1 LALNL
6 FGFTISRQKAEEDSL
21 VQQSFAPPSS
31 DDGALTIT
39 SAAYYGTYVDLDGT
53 AKNEVELISRYR
65 EMAMQPEIESAIDDI
80 INESI
85 VQDDDGRNVKLI
97 MDALK
102 QPEKIKK
109 AILEEFNTVL
119 RLLNYSNMAQDIFR
133 RYYIDGRLFYHII
146 IDRENPIG
154 GIKELRYID
163 PRKIRKV
170 RELRKKKDERTGVEI
185 MAVIN
190 EYYIYN
196 DKAITGTQSNYGPVG
211 TRITKDS
218 IVNINSGLMDSRR
231 AVVLSYLHK
240 AIKPLNQL
248 RMIEDATVI
257 YRISRAP
264 ERRIFY
270 IDVGNLPKLKAEQY
284 LRDIMVKYKNKLV
297 YDANTGEV
305 RDDRKFLSMME
316 DFWLPRREGGKGT
329 EITTLPGGQNLGEL
343 EDVKYFEKKLYKSLN
358 VPISRLES
366 SSGFTIGRSSE
377 ITRDELKF
385 AKFIDRLRNKF
396 AELFDQVLRIQCVLK
411 GICTDAEF
419 TEFKEHMYYDF
430 IKDNNFSELK
440 EAELMANRL
449 SLLQQVDPY
458 TGTYY
463 SMGWIRRNVLRMDDE
478 EIKLIDREIDDEKKA
493 GFEVPTEVQNAVTQ
507 QKMMTDI
514 QMDAQSQQMA
524 QQQDMAAQQN
534 NTQEPEQTSAADTQK
549 SQQRK
554 PKAVNSSADLSLSED
569 SIVRRLTRIL

>member
-1 LALNL
+1 MAQKFSL
-6 FGFTISRQKAEEDSL
+6 FGFTISRKEEEENQST
-21 VQQSFAPPSS
+21 QQSFSPPPS

-80 INESI
+80 VNEAI
-85 VQDDDGRNVKLI
+85 CQDDDGKNIQLILDDLNVS
-97 MDALK
+97 D
-102 QPEKIKK
+102 KIKK
-109 AILEEFNTVL
+109 AIKAEFHQIL
-119 RLLNYSNMAQDIFR
+119 RMLNYTNMAQDIFR
-133 RYYIDGRLFYHII
+133 RYYIDGKLYYHII
-146 IDRENPIG
+146 VDKENPTA
-154 GIKELRYID
+154 GIKELRYVD
-163 PRKIRKV
+163 PRKMRKIR
-170 RELRKKKDERTGVEI
+170 EIKKQKDERTGVEV
-185 MAVIN
+185 MNVVN

-196 DKAITGTQSNYGPVG
+196 DKVTTGSSTNYGPVG
-211 TRITKDS
+211 TRITTDS
-218 IVNINSGLMDSRR
+218 VISVVSGLMDSRR

-358 VPISRLES
+358 VPVSRLDPNQ
-366 SSGFTIGRSSE
+366 SGFSLGRVGE

-385 AKFIDRLRNKF
+385 AKFVARMRNKF
-396 AELFDQVLRIQCVLK
+396 SDLFHQALRVQLILK
-411 GICTDAEF
+411 GICTAE
-419 TEFKEHMYYDF
+419 EWEQFKEHVHYNF
-430 IKDNNFSELK
+430 IKDNNFTELK
-440 EAELMANRL
+440 EAELMTQRL
-449 SLLQQVDPY
+449 QLLQSVDPY
-458 TGTYY
+458 TGRYF
-463 SMGWIRRNVLRMDDE
+463 SQAWIQRNVLRLNDDE
-478 EIKLIDREIDDEKKA
+478 IKIMQSEIEEEKEA
-493 GFEVPTEVQNAVTQ
+493 GIGLPVQVTNDVAQ
-507 QKMMTDI
+507 QQMLSQI
-514 QMDAQSQQMA
+514 QMDGAEHQNDLDMKLDQSKEKNPSKVDQ
-524 QQQDMAAQQN
+524 
-534 NTQEPEQTSAADTQK
+534 
-549 SQQRK
+549 
-554 PKAVNSSADLSLSED
+554 
-569 SIVRRLTRIL
+569 

>member
-1 LALNL
+1 MAQKFSL
-6 FGFTISRQKAEEDSL
+6 FGFTISRKEEEENQSN
-21 VQQSFAPPSS
+21 QQSFSPPPS

-80 INESI
+80 VNEAI
-85 VQDDDGRNVKLI
+85 CQDDDGKNIQIILDDLNVS
-97 MDALK
+97 D
-102 QPEKIKK
+102 KIKK
-109 AILEEFNTVL
+109 AIKTEFHQIL
-119 RLLNYSNMAQDIFR
+119 RMLNYTNMAQDIFR
-133 RYYIDGRLFYHII
+133 RYYIDGKLYYHII
-146 IDRENPIG
+146 VDKENPTM
-154 GIKELRYID
+154 GIKELRYVD
-163 PRKIRKV
+163 PRKMRKIR
-170 RELRKKKDERTGVEI
+170 EIKKQKDERTGVEV
-185 MAVIN
+185 MNVVN

-196 DKAITGTQSNYGPVG
+196 DKVTTGSSTNYGPVG
-211 TRITKDS
+211 TRITTDS
-218 IVNINSGLMDSRR
+218 VISVVSGLMDSRR

-358 VPISRLES
+358 VPVSRLDPNQ
-366 SSGFTIGRSSE
+366 SGFSLGRVGE

-385 AKFIDRLRNKF
+385 AKFVARMRNKF
-396 AELFDQVLRIQCVLK
+396 SDLFHQALRIQLVLK
-411 GICTDAEF
+411 GICTAE
-419 TEFKEHMYYDF
+419 EWEQFKEHVHYNF
-430 IKDNNFSELK
+430 IKDNNFTELK
-440 EAELMANRL
+440 EAELMTQRL
-449 SLLQQVDPY
+449 QLLSSVDPY
-458 TGTYY
+458 TGRYF
-463 SMGWIRRNVLRMDDE
+463 SQAWIQRNVLRLNDDE
-478 EIKLIDREIDDEKKA
+478 IKIMQGEIEEEKEA
-493 GFEVPTEVQNAVTQ
+493 GIGLPVQVTNDVAQ
-507 QKMMTDI
+507 QQMLSQI
-514 QMDAQSQQMA
+514 QMDDAEHQNSLDK
-524 QQQDMAAQQN
+524 DMAKHQSKLDQSKEKN
-534 NTQEPEQTSAADTQK
+534 PSKVDQ
-549 SQQRK
+549 
-554 PKAVNSSADLSLSED
+554 
-569 SIVRRLTRIL
+569 